1 MPQIKLRILRY
12 SVKCVIFESSGQLIC
27 VLWLRIFF
35 LIPTSRGIFPYMD
48 KYTFSIFLWSQ
59 IIHSSS
65 LVNFRDPASAIRTGM
80 RICFRPAQVSKNAKQ
95 LAFFSLVP
103 SRGIFHYMD
112 STPFRHIRTESS
124 CASKSFSIPRHTQSS
139 LRVLRAHYKNPSLTS
154 DGFL

>member
-1 MPQIKLRILRY
+1 MSLLSAGTKAQNPAQAGCLCH
-12 SVKCVIFESSGQLIC
+12 SCVHEYFSRALLARNLPLHGQ
-27 VLWLRIFF
+27 
-35 LIPTSRGIFPYMD
+35 
-48 KYTFSIFLWSQ
+48 YTFSIFLWSQ

-80 RICFRPAQVSKNAKQ
+80 RIYFRPAQVSKNAKQ

-103 SRGIFHYMD
+103 SRGIFPYMD
-112 STPFRHIRTESS
+112 SIPFRHIRTESS

-139 LRVLRAHYKNPSLTS
+139 LRVLRAHYKKPSLMS